1 MSDAAQQHGNANASG
16 AKSGA
21 ALPSAKDA
29 LRADPASST
38 ANSPAGG
45 AGWKDVWQVPAM
57 IGAAALLV
65 GGGVYAL
72 ATRPKAD
79 VLVDFKK
86 AQAQMQEKKYAE
98 AVATLSEKVL
108 PILNKGGLTNEQR
121 RGFHLM
127 RARGIYLGQKEAGV
141 DRVENHQAILDEYA
155 RAEKIVVSSG
165 GGSGSGHGEA
175 GAGDS
180 SHGADGSHA
189 KDAASATHNA
199 DATHDEHKADAG
211 HGDAHAASGDGHG
224 GSGASGGSGSKL
236 EEQDQVYITQ
246 TLLALGKLAE
256 AAARLDQLASSP
268 GEKERL
274 QKEIIETALSEE
286 FLGKAGAGG
295 SHGTHGA
302 AAAGGSPKDDAEQVA
317 VMLLAELTSNPNL
330 DAQSRLWA
338 VSRQARLAMAQGYPE
353 EAATKLLRTLPR
365 VMQESDPT
373 LQGETLMLLARAYI
387 AQGDLEGAAKQLET
401 AMEVLPDY
409 HDLNA
414 ELLTLAGQVAQQ
426 MEQPE
431 QAREHFAQVL
441 DQFEYSPHRYPAMLG
456 MAEVEFRLSQLESPT
471 TPPTLAI
478 SQYQYLVDEFQGME
492 GGAGKGTH
500 DGSHET
506 NATHAA
512 DAQVTPVANE
522 GEHSGTKDQ
531 AEAHDAK
538 AADAGHESDAHGES
552 DSGTDEKMPPGNASV
567 RKRAKSEK
575 LLNRKA
581 LSDSIMARCRERAE
595 VEDWQSALT
604 LASMVSSL
612 YQSADE
618 KSEPPPPESILAKAQ
633 SQRRIAED
641 ALADADGGLRA
652 LAEADPATQREARA
666 LLLGAGESFR
676 EYAERIVKDDANEYA
691 DALWQ
696 SADCYDMAGDLEEAI
711 RGFLQFS
718 SDFPSDARSM
728 EAKFR
733 LAEAY
738 RARGD
743 LKPAE
748 AQYRDLLSR
757 RDNAGRSG
765 PYADASYVPLS
776 QTLLADEDAGN
787 DAEAE
792 ELLQTALSGRV
803 GGVAT
808 PGYRAALKELGEL
821 YAKAGK
827 HEAAIERFEEYLTR
841 VDAAVKARDT
851 EAVREAKAAPLTRFK
866 LADSYRLSSRAIDKA
881 LEGALP
887 DSDQR
892 ALKKTRQTRLSKAF
906 DAYSKVVDALESRE
920 RRGPLEDVAL
930 RNSFFFRGDCAFEMR
945 DFEEAIRQYDAAKE
959 RYPRDPAS
967 LVALTQMVS
976 ALVEKGD
983 VTGARVANE
992 KARKFYESLPETVWD
1007 DPTLPM
1013 GKREWERWLAA
1024 QTKLIEKP
1032 RLAHEGEEQ
1041 AGENAAAEEEH

>member
-29 LRADPASST
+29 ASS
-38 ANSPAGG
+38 AKVREGESAKVAEGSG

-141 DRVENHQAILDEYA
+141 DRVENHEAILDEYA
-155 RAEKIVVSSG
+155 RAEKIVVSSSG
-165 GGSGSGHGEA
+165 GANERTSERANEGHEA
-175 GAGDS
+175 
-180 SHGADGSHA
+180 
-189 KDAASATHNA
+189 
-199 DATHDEHKADAG
+199 
-211 HGDAHAASGDGHG
+211 
-224 GSGASGGSGSKL
+224 GSGAETKESGATHAKAEHGDEHASASGAGAASSAKL
-236 EEQDQVYITQ
+236 EDQDQVYIAETQ
-246 TLLALGKLAE
+246 LALGQLAK
-256 AAARLDQLASSP
+256 AAARLDQLENSP
-268 GEKERL
+268 SEKERL
-274 QKEIIETALSEE
+274 QKAIIEKALSED
-286 FLGKAGAGG
+286 FLGGGGKGGANERTSERANEGHATHSGHGTGAGD
-295 SHGTHGA
+295 S
-302 AAAGGSPKDDAEQVA
+302 SRDEAEQVA
-317 VMLLAELTSNPNL
+317 VMLLTDLTSNTNL
-330 DAQSRLWA
+330 DAQTRLWA

-401 AMEVLPDY
+401 AMDVLPDY
-409 HDLNA
+409 QDLNA

-431 QAREHFAQVL
+431 QAREYFASVL
-441 DQFEYSPHRYPAMLG
+441 DQFEYSPYRYPAMLG
-456 MAEVEFRLSQLESPT
+456 MAEVEFRLAQLESPT
-471 TPPTLAI
+471 SPPTLAI
-478 SQYQYLVDEFQGME
+478 SQFQYLVDEYQGL
-492 GGAGKGTH
+492 
-500 DGSHET
+500 
-506 NATHAA
+506 
-512 DAQVTPVANE
+512 DASE
-522 GEHSGTKDQ
+522 
-531 AEAHDAK
+531 
-538 AADAGHESDAHGES
+538 HESDAHVSPVAHEGEQAAK
-552 DSGTDEKMPPGNASV
+552 TEHADEHGAAPSKDEHAAADEHAEEKAAPVPPGNASV
-567 RKRAKSEK
+567 RKRAKKEN
-575 LLNRKA
+575 LLDRKA
-581 LSDSIMARCRERAE
+581 LTDSILARCRERAE
-595 VEDWQSALT
+595 VEDWHSALT

-612 YQSADE
+612 YQGADE
-618 KSEPPPPESILAKAQ
+618 KLSPPESMLAKAQ

-641 ALADADGGLRA
+641 LLADADGGLRA

-666 LLLGAGESFR
+666 LLLGAGENFR

-696 SADCYDMAGDLEEAI
+696 SADCYDMAGDLEDAI

-757 RDNAGRSG
+757 RDSAGRSG

-776 QTLLADEDAGN
+776 QTLLADEDPAN

-792 ELLQTALSGRV
+792 QLLQTALSGRV
-803 GGVAT
+803 GGVST
-808 PGYRAALKELGEL
+808 PGYRAALKELGEF
-821 YAKAGK
+821 YAKSGK

-841 VDAAVKARDT
+841 VDTAVKARDT
-851 EAVREAKAAPLTRFK
+851 EAIREAKSTPLVRFK
-866 LADSYRLSSRAIDKA
+866 LADAYRLSARGIDKA

-892 ALKKTRQTRLSKAF
+892 ALKKTRLSRLNKAF
-906 DAYSKVVDALESRE
+906 EAYSKVVDALESRE

-983 VTGARVANE
+983 VAGAKVANE

-1007 DPTLPM
+1007 DATLPM

-1032 RLAHEGEEQ
+1032 RLAQEGQPEESSVAEGEER
-1041 AGENAAAEEEH
+1041 

>member
-1 MSDAAQQHGNANASG
+1 MSDAAQQHGDAHSSG
-16 AKSGA
+16 AKPGA

-29 LRADPASST
+29 AEGTKAREASAT
-38 ANSPAGG
+38 AS
-45 AGWKDVWQVPAM
+45 GWKEVWQVPAM

-141 DRVENHQAILDEYA
+141 DRTENHEAILDEYA

-165 GGSGSGHGEA
+165 SSGHEHGEA
-175 GAGDS
+175 GASHDENTKHATTEG
-180 SHGADGSHA
+180 HGADSGHSEHATGS
-189 KDAASATHNA
+189 DSTASN
-199 DATHDEHKADAG
+199 
-211 HGDAHAASGDGHG
+211 
-224 GSGASGGSGSKL
+224 L
-236 EEQDQVYITQ
+236 EDLDQVFITE
-246 TLLALGKLAE
+246 TLLALGKLGK
-256 AAARLDQLASSP
+256 AASRLDQLGNSP
-268 GEKERL
+268 AEKERL
-274 QKEIIETALSEE
+274 QKEIIEKALSED
-286 FLGKAGAGG
+286 FLGSAGG
-295 SHGTHGA
+295 VGHESGHNESDSA
-302 AAAGGSPKDDAEQVA
+302 RDEAEQVA
-317 VMLLAELTSNPNL
+317 VTLLTELSSNPSL
-330 DAQSRLWA
+330 DAQTRLWA

-365 VMQESDPT
+365 VMQESDPV

-401 AMEVLPDY
+401 AMDVLPDY

-431 QAREHFAQVL
+431 QAREYFASVL
-441 DQFEYSPHRYPAMLG
+441 DQFEYSPQRYPAMLG
-456 MAEVEFRLSQLESPT
+456 MAEVEFRLAQLESPT
-471 TPPTLAI
+471 SPPTLAI
-478 SQYQYLVDEFQGME
+478 SQYQYLVDEYQE
-492 GGAGKGTH
+492 LDSSDPGA
-500 DGSHET
+500 GSHESE
-506 NATHAA
+506 AH
-512 DAQVTPVANE
+512 VKPVANE
-522 GEHSGTKDQ
+522 GEHGAATNTEEHTEPAADGGHAQ
-531 AEAHDAK
+531 AEA
-538 AADAGHESDAHGES
+538 EHGE
-552 DSGTDEKMPPGNASV
+552 EKLPPGNASV

-575 LLNRKA
+575 LLDRAA
-581 LSDSIMARCRERAE
+581 LAGSIMARCRERAE
-595 VEDWQSALT
+595 VEDWHSSLT

-612 YQSADE
+612 YQGADE
-618 KSEPPPPESILAKAQ
+618 KQVPAESILATAQ

-641 ALADADGGLRA
+641 LLADADGGLRA

-666 LLLGAGESFR
+666 LLLGAGENFR
-676 EYAERIVKDDANEYA
+676 VYAERIVKDNANEYA
-691 DALWQ
+691 DSLWQ
-696 SADCYDMAGDLEEAI
+696 SADCYDMAGDIEGAI

-718 SDFPSDARSM
+718 SDFPSDARAM

-757 RDNAGRSG
+757 RDSAGRSG
-765 PYADASYVPLS
+765 PYADASYVPLA
-776 QTLLADEDAGN
+776 QTLLADDNAAN

-792 ELLQTALSGRV
+792 QFLQTALSGRV

-808 PGYRAALKELGEL
+808 PGYRAALKELGEF

-841 VDAAVKARDT
+841 VETAVKARDT
-851 EAVREAKAAPLTRFK
+851 EAIREAKGTPLVRFK
-866 LADSYRLSSRAIDKA
+866 LADAYRLSARAIDKA
-881 LEGALP
+881 LDGALP
-887 DSDQR
+887 DSDER
-892 ALKKTRQTRLSKAF
+892 ALKKTRLARLNKAF
-906 DAYSKVVDALESRE
+906 EAYSKVVDVLESRD

-930 RNSFFFRGDCAFEMR
+930 RNSFFFRGDCAFEMQ

-983 VTGARVANE
+983 VAGAKVANE

-1007 DPTLPM
+1007 DPSLPM

-1032 RLAHEGEEQ
+1032 RLAHEGEGQSES
-1041 AGENAAAEEEH
+1041 ASAEGEGH